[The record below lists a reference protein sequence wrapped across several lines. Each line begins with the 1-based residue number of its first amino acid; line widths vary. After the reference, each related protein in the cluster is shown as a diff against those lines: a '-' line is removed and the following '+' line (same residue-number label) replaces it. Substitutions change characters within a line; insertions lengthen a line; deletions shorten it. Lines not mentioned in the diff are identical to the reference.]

1 MAAMSEQNPIRIF
14 ASHGWERDDD
24 YARLFEYLESTSN
37 FFYRAVSEP
46 DGLQGEG
53 VAPKRTAI
61 LEQMKNA
68 EVLVAFPGLWER
80 HRDWAN
86 FILQAA
92 KAHDLPVIVLEHF
105 GPQDLDPAL
114 KAQADEVVSW
124 NSREISD
131 ALRREARHED
141 TTRMDVIE
149 FDL

>member
-1 MAAMSEQNPIRIF
+1 MAAMSEQNPIRVF

-24 YARLFEYLESTSN
+24 YSRLFEYLESTSN
-37 FFYRAVSEP
+37 FYYKAVSEP

-68 EVLVAFPGLWER
+68 EVLVAFPALWER

-92 KAHDLPVIVLEHF
+92 KAHDLPIILLEHF

-114 KAQADEVVSW
+114 KAQASEVVSW
-124 NSREISD
+124 NSREIAD
-131 ALRREARHED
+131 ALRREARLED
-141 TTRMDVIE
+141 TTPMPGYD
-149 FDL
+149 